1 MDPVMSDRN
10 PLLALAIGLLAL
22 AVLVGAFAI
31 GHGIRD
37 RGHNDVIT
45 VTGSTKKRV
54 TADFVIWNVS
64 VSAQEP
70 SADTAAT
77 MLAGWTKRVRA
88 FFADEQVGA
97 DELTVQP
104 IATEAID
111 AEDTG
116 EGGTGIL
123 GYKLTR
129 TFQIRSSRVADIR
142 KVAERTSKLLRAN
155 VPLEAEPPQYVYT
168 KLPDLRPALLA
179 EAARDAKRR
188 AQSLLDATGG
198 HLGGL
203 RGVDVGVFQVTS
215 PNSTEVSDY
224 GEYDTSTVKKDVT
237 AVVNVT
243 FARRS

>member
-1 MDPVMSDRN
+1 M
-10 PLLALAIGLLAL
+10 
-22 AVLVGAFAI
+22 
-31 GHGIRD
+31 
-37 RGHNDVIT
+37 T
-45 VTGSTKKRV
+45 
-54 TADFVIWNVS
+54 
-64 VSAQEP
+64 AQEP
-70 SADTAAT
+70 SADTAAL
-77 MLAGWTKRVRA
+77 MLSSWTK
-88 FFADEQVGA
+88 QVGA
-97 DELTVQP
+97 FFHDEHVGGDELTVEP
-104 IATEAID
+104 IATEAVT

-116 EGGTGIL
+116 QGGTGVL

-142 KVAERTSKLLRAN
+142 EVAEHTAKLLRAN

-168 KLPDLRPALLA
+168 KLPSLRPGLLA
-179 EAARDAKRR
+179 EAAKDAQRR
-188 AQSLLDATGG
+188 AKILLDATGG

-243 FARRS
+243 FARSD